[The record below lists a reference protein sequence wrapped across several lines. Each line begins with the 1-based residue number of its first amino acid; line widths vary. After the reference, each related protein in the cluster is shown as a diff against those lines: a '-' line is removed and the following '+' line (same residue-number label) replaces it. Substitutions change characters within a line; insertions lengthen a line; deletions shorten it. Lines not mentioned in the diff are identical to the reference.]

1 MKLSARK
8 GVSRTVLVVI
18 VVIIL
23 LVGAG
28 GYVILQGP
36 GASQQSKTSIVVEE
50 ESQPDT
56 LDPAVTYVTPAWEVV
71 EQIYQGLISYNGTS
85 YTTYQGVLA
94 QNWTVSDDGMSYVF
108 SLRQNASFSN
118 GDPFNAYVL
127 WFSIYRTLVMNQAPA
142 WILGQNLAASNG
154 ADFTVTDEMLNS
166 INYFNPSPANLTVM
180 EFPSQSVQVINQYQ
194 IQLNLGYGYNGDGPY
209 SAFLATLAT
218 PMAMAVDPAYVIG
231 NGGVVADQP
240 NSKMQNSALGTG
252 FYKLQSWIEG
262 QSVSLVRNDNYWG
275 DSLSSSDLNNAI
287 SPAILKTVTIYY
299 KTAAARIADLKSG
312 FAQIIMAPATYYN
325 VTASL
330 PGVST
335 SVLPNAFGSAEGVY
349 YVYMDPSSFQPF
361 NDITVRQA
369 VAYGIDYDSIIHV
382 VFGDLATKWIGPVP
396 PGFPFYDQAMNG
408 LSPYQYDPVMAA
420 TLLAQA
426 GYVSHLPNGTTL
438 NPDGKTFPT
447 ISFLFD
453 SDSPTDTQ
461 AAQVIQTN
469 LGSIGIKIA
478 LSPLPFRSYSSE
490 LYSPSGGNTT
500 YPIGIGF
507 YSEDYTASIDYVYY
521 FTSGNY
527 VGTSA
532 YQDSQAM
539 NWTTAASSAL
549 DDSTM
554 IQSFQGITELMH
566 DNYVDIW
573 LYVPGILAV
582 NQNDVTGM
590 IPNPAGS
597 GAGYFL
603 YYNTV
608 NYAG

>member
-1 MKLSARK
+1 VKLSPNR
-8 GVSRTVLVVI
+8 GVSRTILVVI
-18 VVIIL
+18 IVAVL

-28 GYVILQGP
+28 AYVLLQGP
-36 GASQQSKTSIVVEE
+36 GGTQQFKTSIVVEE

-71 EQIYQGLISYNGTS
+71 EQVYQGLVSYNGTS

-94 QNWTVSDDGMSYVF
+94 QNWTVSDDGMTYVF
-108 SLRQNASFSN
+108 NLRHGVKFSN
-118 GDPFNAYVL
+118 GDPFNAYVY
-127 WFSIYRTLVMNQAPA
+127 WFSLYRTLVMNQAPA

-154 ADFTVTDEMLNS
+154 DNFTVTDAMLNS
-166 INYFNPSPANLTVM
+166 INYVSPSAENLTVM
-180 EFPSQSVQVINQYQ
+180 EYPSQSVQVINQYEV
-194 IQLNLGYGYNGDGPY
+194 QLNLGYGYNGAGPY

-218 PMAMAVDPAYVIG
+218 PMAMAVNPSYIIS

-240 NSKMQNSALGTG
+240 NPKMQNSALGTG

-275 DSLSSSDLNNAI
+275 NSLSSSDLNNAL
-287 SPAILKTVTIYY
+287 SPAILKSVTIYY

-325 VTASL
+325 VTSAL

-335 SVLPNAFGSAEGVY
+335 TVLPDAFGSAEGVY
-349 YVYMDPSSFQPF
+349 YLYMDHSAFQPF
-361 NDITVRQA
+361 NDITVRKA

-382 VFGDLATKWIGPVP
+382 VFGDHATKWTGPVP
-396 PGFPFYDQAMNG
+396 PGFPFYNESTDG
-408 LSPYQYDPVMAA
+408 VSPYQYDPVMAA

-438 NPDGKTFPT
+438 NPGGRTFPT
-447 ISFLFD
+447 VNFLFD

-461 AAQVIQTN
+461 VSQVILTN
-469 LGSIGIKIA
+469 LAAIGIKIA

-500 YPIGIGF
+500 YPMGIGF

-521 FTSGNY
+521 FTSGSY

-532 YQDSQAM
+532 YQDPQAI
-539 NWTTAASSAL
+539 NLTTAASTAL
-549 DDSTM
+549 DDPTM
-554 IQSFQGITELMH
+554 IQSFQGITQLMH
-566 DNYVDIW
+566 DNYVDVW
-573 LYVPGILAV
+573 LYVPNILAV
-582 NQNDVTGM
+582 NQNGVTGM
-590 IPNPAGS
+590 ISNPAGS

-608 NYAG
+608 NYTG

>member
-1 MKLSARK
+1 VRLSARK
-8 GVSRTVLVVI
+8 GVSRTVLVIAVA
-18 VVIIL
+18 IIL

-28 GYVILQGP
+28 AYVMLQGP
-36 GASQQSKTSIVVEE
+36 GASQKSKASIVVEE

-71 EQIYQGLISYNGTS
+71 EQIYQGLVSYNGTS

-94 QNWTVSDDGMSYVF
+94 KDWTISDDGMTYLF
-108 SLRQNASFSN
+108 NLRQDAKFSN
-118 GDPFNAYVL
+118 GDPFNAYVI

-154 ADFTVTDEMLNS
+154 ENFNVTDAVLNS
-166 INYFNPSPANLTVM
+166 INYFSPSPANLTVM
-180 EFPSQSVQVINQYQ
+180 QYPNQSVQVINKYE

-218 PMAMAVDPAYVIG
+218 PMAMAVDPAYVIS

-275 DSLSSSDLNNAI
+275 NSLSASDLNNAI

-299 KTAAARIADLKSG
+299 KTAAARVADLKSG

-325 VTASL
+325 VTTSL

-335 SVLPNAFGSAEGVY
+335 SVLPDAFGSAEGVY
-349 YVYMDPSSFQPF
+349 YVYMDSSSFQPF
-361 NDITVRQA
+361 SDLAVRKA
-369 VAYGIDYDSIIHV
+369 VAHSIDYDSIIHV
-382 VFGDLATKWIGPVP
+382 VFGDHATKWVGPVP
-396 PGFPFYDQAMNG
+396 PGFPFYDEATSAVN
-408 LSPYQYDPVMAA
+408 PYQYDPVLAA
-420 TLLAQA
+420 ALLAQA
-426 GYVSHLPNGTTL
+426 GYVSRLPNGTTL
-438 NPDGKTFPT
+438 NPSGRTLPT
-447 ISFLFD
+447 INFLFD

-461 AAQVIQTN
+461 AAQVIKTN
-469 LGSIGIKIA
+469 LDAIGIKIT
-478 LSPLPFRSYSSE
+478 LSPLPFRSYSTE
-490 LYSPSGGNTT
+490 LYSQSGQNTT
-500 YPIGIGF
+500 YPMGIGF

-521 FTSGNY
+521 FTSGSY

-539 NWTTAASSAL
+539 DWTTAASTAL
-549 DDSTM
+549 DDSTVV
-554 IQSFQGITELMH
+554 QSFQGITQLMH

-573 LYVPGILAV
+573 LYVPNILAV
-582 NQNDVTGM
+582 NQNGVTGM

-608 NYAG
+608 NYTG

>member
-1 MKLSARK
+1 VKLSARK
-8 GVSRTVLVVI
+8 GVSRIVLVVI
-18 VVIIL
+18 IVIIL

-28 GYVILQGP
+28 AYVVFQAP
-36 GASQQSKTSIVVEE
+36 GTSQQSKTAIVVEE

-56 LDPAVTYVTPAWEVV
+56 LDPAVTYVTPGWEIV
-71 EQIYQGLISYNGTS
+71 EQIYQGLVSYNGTS

-94 QNWTVSDDGMSYVF
+94 QNWTESDDGMIYTF
-108 SLRQNASFSN
+108 NLRQNARFSN
-118 GDPFNAYVL
+118 GDPLNAYVF

-154 ADFTVTDEMLNS
+154 VNFTITDAMLNS
-166 INYFNPSPANLTVM
+166 MNYFNPSPANLTVM
-180 EFPSQSVQVINQYQ
+180 QYPFQSVQVVNEYEV
-194 IQLNLGYGYNGDGPY
+194 QLNLGYGYNGAGPY

-218 PMAMAVDPAYVIG
+218 PMAMAVDPTYVIR
-231 NGGVVADQP
+231 NGGVVANQP
-240 NSKMQNSALGTG
+240 NSKMQYNALGTG

-262 QSVSLVRNDNYWG
+262 QSVSLVKNDNYWG
-275 DSLSSSDLNNAI
+275 NSLSSSDLNNAI
-287 SPAILKTVTIYY
+287 SPAILRTVTIYY

-325 VTASL
+325 VTATM

-335 SVLPNAFGSAEGVY
+335 SILSDAFGSAEGVY
-349 YVYMDPSSFQPF
+349 YVYMNPAAFQPF

-369 VAYGIDYDSIIHV
+369 IAYAIDYDSIINV
-382 VFGDLATKWIGPVP
+382 VFGGHATKWIGPVP
-396 PGFPFYDQAMNG
+396 PGFPFYNEATSG
-408 LSPYQYDPVMAA
+408 LSPYQYNPDVAA
-420 TLLAQA
+420 TLLARA
-426 GYVSHLPNGTTL
+426 GYVSHLANGTTL
-438 NPDGKTFPT
+438 NPDGKPFPNLN
-447 ISFLFD
+447 FLFD

-469 LGSIGIKIA
+469 LNSIGIKIT
-478 LSPLPFRSYSSE
+478 LSPLPFKTYSSE
-490 LYSPSGGNTT
+490 IYSPSNGSTD

-521 FTSGNY
+521 FTSANY

-532 YQDSQAM
+532 YQDSGAM
-539 NWTTAASSAL
+539 NWTTTASAAL
-549 DDSTM
+549 DDSTI
-554 IQSFQGITELMH
+554 IQSFQNIAQLMY
-566 DNYVDIW
+566 NNCVDVW
-573 LYVPGILAV
+573 LYVPNILAI
-582 NQNDVTGM
+582 NQNDITGM

-608 NYAG
+608 NYTG